1 MRPPRV
7 VLLTTYFHPVI
18 GGVETHARQLARSLV
33 ASGLDVWV
41 LTKRMHGDTPAEDVV
56 DGVPVRRIPPE
67 GPRKSSAKWKL
78 VPRAAVALLRERHS
92 FDLILCVD
100 YRGIGVAAL
109 AAGRL
114 LRTPVVFDAET
125 PGVLSCANWDPAL
138 KRLGL
143 QAGGRLSDLVKWPVR
158 RLYGAADAYA
168 CISRELEQ
176 EVLDLGVA
184 RRRVW
189 YLPHTVDT
197 AAFRPPTPDERQEAR
212 RRLSLPSD
220 RQVVAF
226 VGRLGREKGIL
237 DLIAAWRALDRAD
250 ATLLVVGPDMPGNAL
265 DVGAEVRAMAAEF
278 PPGRVVL
285 HGPTTDVRP
294 LLAAA
299 DLFVQPSHYEAFGLS
314 VIEAMA
320 AARPI
325 VATRVG
331 GMAEYLRDGHN
342 ALLCA
347 PHDPQ
352 GLAPQLARLLDDR
365 DLARTLGANARGT
378 VEDQFDEQR
387 VTAQWV
393 QSLTELYS
401 DFESRH
407 LGVATS

>member
-1 MRPPRV
+1 M
-7 VLLTTYFHPVI
+7 
-18 GGVETHARQLARSLV
+18 
-33 ASGLDVWV
+33 WV
-41 LTKRMHGDTPAEDVV
+41 LTKRMNRETPAEDVV
-56 DGVPVRRIPPE
+56 DGVPVRRVPPE
-67 GPRKSSAKWKL
+67 GPRKGTAKWRL
-78 VPRAAVALLRERHS
+78 VPRATAALLRARHS

-100 YRGIGVAAL
+100 YRGIGAAAL

-125 PGVLSCANWDPAL
+125 PGALSCANWDPAL
-138 KRLGL
+138 KKLGIS
-143 QAGGRLSDLVKWPVR
+143 AGGRMAGLAKWPAR

-176 EVLDLGVA
+176 EVLDRGVA
-184 RRRVW
+184 RQRVW

-197 AAFRPPTPDERQEAR
+197 AAFRPPTAEERQEAR
-212 RRLSLPSD
+212 RRLSMAPD

-237 DLIAAWRALDRAD
+237 DLLEAWRSLDRAD

-278 PPGRVVL
+278 PAGRVAL

-352 GLAPQLARLLDDR
+352 GLARQMARLLDDR
-365 DLARTLGANARGT
+365 ELARTLGVHARWS

-393 QSLTELYS
+393 RALTELSS
-401 DFESRH
+401 DFGSRH
-407 LGVATS
+407 LGVATSWILALAAWVQAMV